1 MKYQNLVTKL
11 NYLKKF
17 GLVAIKQ
24 SLEDEGAGF
33 EDIIIMRK
41 LTKEINLKLNVKIGG
56 CEAKNDIFFC
66 DKIKVD
72 GIVAPMVESKYA
84 LHKFIT
90 TIKHNIKFKKIK
102 LFFNLET
109 IQAYN
114 DLTSILKVKNLNL
127 LHGLVIG
134 RSDLVGSMNLEKSDV
149 NSKKVYIL
157 VNNILSKIYKKK
169 IVAKMGGSITPKS
182 LDFIKKLN
190 LSKKLNKI
198 ETRNCEFLLNKNLFN
213 NFEEILLKVY
223 DFEISW
229 LIYKAKKIYTKNT
242 NRQIDF
248 KKRIVEMKQR
258 INS

>member
-1 MKYQNLVTKL
+1 
-11 NYLKKF
+11 
-17 GLVAIKQ
+17 
-24 SLEDEGAGF
+24 
-33 EDIIIMRK
+33 
-41 LTKEINLKLNVKIGG
+41 
-56 CEAKNDIFFC
+56 
-66 DKIKVD
+66 
-72 GIVAPMVESKYA
+72 
-84 LHKFIT
+84 
-90 TIKHNIKFKKIK
+90 
-102 LFFNLET
+102 
-109 IQAYN
+109 
-114 DLTSILKVKNLNL
+114 
-127 LHGLVIG
+127 
-134 RSDLVGSMNLEKSDV
+134 MNLEKSDV

-182 LDFIKKLN
+182 LDFIKKLY

-242 NRQIDF
+242 NRQIVF